1 MDCTSVRPDTG
12 ALFLFAGLVNVIGS
26 CFVHRWPAYNIP
38 STVVRLIGMS
48 RLKGFSFV
56 TGYFGAGIGLWILLC
71 STNFIVDWL
80 SLILSF
86 GIIHASAFLLYNN
99 SNSTFLRVK
108 KKINDSADPVR
119 KRKN

>member
-38 STVVRLIGMS
+38 STVVRLIGLS

-71 STNFIVDWL
+71 STNLFAVWL
-80 SLILSF
+80 SLLLSF
-86 GIIHASAFLLYNN
+86 GIVHVSAFLLYNK
-99 SNSTFLRVK
+99 SNSTFLRGK
-108 KKINDSADPVR
+108 KVNNDSADPTR
-119 KRKN
+119 KRKG